1 MNPRTI
7 LLVALLFIII
17 LPSIVAETDSTAPGR
32 ITNVALADTPGDNGG
47 SLTLTWTVSDASDF
61 GMYRIYLSTSRM
73 TDPDE
78 EDLIKEIDDINV
90 TMYNITAITR
100 GSLEDGKEYYA
111 GVLAVDLSGNVGP
124 MGSSDKASPE
134 DDTGPELLYYHPNR
148 NDLKLEAGS
157 EQRFNVTVDFHGDD
171 SQAIEW
177 YLDGDLKGGA
187 SSVRFDWDV
196 PEEIGETHT
205 VNVKLDDGT
214 TIVDHTWDIEIV
226 GGGQGDVGDDDEDD
240 DDTSDDDGY
249 DDDVED
255 DDTGDDDESDDD
267 EGDDDTSD
275 DDGCDD
281 DVEVDDTG
289 DDDGYDDDS
298 DPNYDDDDYV
308 DYRGDSGDSD
318 KGGTNNSYIWIGV
331 LIILILL
338 ISIIIVI
345 ILILYFQKEKKN
357 DYMNARITPI
367 KPRVNIN
374 GIKKLDCFVHRTNA
388 IGVCVNCGKGICEH
402 CAVEIKNKLHCKD
415 CVKEIIEG
423 PSGATNRTNK
433 KRANAHGNMQL
444 AKSQGRTSVL
454 FSIAGFILG
463 PIFGIRAIIY
473 GTKAYRNSKGRY
485 GMGGIAF
492 GILSII
498 FYIIIVIT
506 MILVFAI

>member
-249 DDDVED
+249 DDD
-255 DDTGDDDESDDD
+255 
-267 EGDDDTSD
+267 
-275 DDGCDD
+275 
-281 DVEVDDTG
+281 
-289 DDDGYDDDS
+289 S